1 MSSLLK
7 SALSTLQEYARDCT
21 VENCLIR
28 DIGRVE
34 KQTACVEIAMSAR
47 IRVARCTQHAI

>member
-47 IRVARCTQHAI
+47 IRVARCTLHT